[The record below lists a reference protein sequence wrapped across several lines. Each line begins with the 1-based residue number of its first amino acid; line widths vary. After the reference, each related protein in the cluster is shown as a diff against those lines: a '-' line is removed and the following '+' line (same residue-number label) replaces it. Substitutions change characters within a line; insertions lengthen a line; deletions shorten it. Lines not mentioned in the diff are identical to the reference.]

1 MIDVLD
7 WHRLKML
14 PSAAAG
20 ATVAATVAAAAAEE
34 AVFVC

>member
-14 PSAAAG
+14 TSAAA
-20 ATVAATVAAAAAEE
+20 VATVAAAEEE